1 MDRRIIKRSDLEL
14 INNNEKLVDK
24 YKKSTLKD
32 NDFTDLKLS
41 LSLKKEDAKKIL
53 SRIEQDIKFLQSY
66 NLTDYSLLLSMHVFL
81 KEDYEKFKDN
91 PRIFRSDDGK
101 FLYCFS
107 IIDFLSVKNIISFR
121 NHFL

>member
-1 MDRRIIKRSDLEL
+1 M
-14 INNNEKLVDK
+14 
-24 YKKSTLKD
+24 KD

-41 LSLKKEDAKKIL
+41 LSLKREDANKII
-53 SRIEQDIKFLQSY
+53 SRLEQDTKFLQSY

-91 PRIFRSDDGK
+91 PRIFKSDDGK

-107 IIDFLSVKNIISFR
+107 IIDFLSVKNIFQKLLFIFIYM
-121 NHFL
+121 

>member
-1 MDRRIIKRSDLEL
+1 VDRRIIKRSDLEL